1 MTQDIIFVGGS
12 GRSGSTLLD
21 RLLGQLP
28 SVTSAGEI
36 RDVWR
41 GGVQENR
48 LCGCGTPFHD
58 CPFWS
63 EVGRQA
69 FGGWSNVDAERARVL
84 VTAVGFRELVPLG
97 RRDSGADAELAE
109 LLARLYGGIAAASG
123 TDHLV
128 DSSKSPPYAMLLTRV
143 MPGRVRMVHL
153 VRDARGVA
161 YSWSKH
167 VTRPDTPGRDVEMH
181 RLPPLSVALRW
192 LAHNI
197 AMESLAARAPSSRLQ
212 YEALLAEPAS
222 QMERILGELGVPIPP
237 DAFAFI
243 HPDGVELQPDHT
255 VMGNPM
261 RMAVGRVPLRLDDA
275 WKTAFGGRDR
285 FMVTAMTVSLLL
297 RYGYRP

>member
-1 MTQDIIFVGGS
+1 MTQQVIFVGGS

-63 EVGRQA
+63 EVGRHA
-69 FGGWSNVDAERARVL
+69 FGGWSNVDAERAKEL
-84 VTAVGFRELVPLG
+84 VTAVGFGELVRI
-97 RRDSGADAELAE
+97 RRPSAADDGELAE
-109 LLARLYGGIAAASG
+109 LLSRLYGGIASASG
-123 TDHLV
+123 TEYLV
-128 DSSKSPPYAMLLTRV
+128 DSSKSPAYAMLLTKV
-143 MPGRVRMVHL
+143 LPGRLRMVHL

-181 RLPPLSVALRW
+181 RLPPVSVALRW

-197 AMESLAARAPSSRLQ
+197 GMESLAARAPSSRLQ
-212 YEALLAEPAS
+212 YESLLAEPAS
-222 QMERILGELGVPIPP
+222 QIRRVLDELGVPVSPG
-237 DAFAFI
+237 ALSFI
-243 HPDGVELQPDHT
+243 GPDGVDLQADHT

-275 WKTAFGGRDR
+275 WKTQFVGRGR
-285 FMVTAMTVSLLL
+285 LTVTAMTLSLLL